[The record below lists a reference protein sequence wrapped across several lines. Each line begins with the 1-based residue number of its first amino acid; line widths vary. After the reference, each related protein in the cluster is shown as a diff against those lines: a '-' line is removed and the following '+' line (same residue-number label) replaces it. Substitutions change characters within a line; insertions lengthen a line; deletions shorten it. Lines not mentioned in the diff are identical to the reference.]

1 MTISMQR
8 EALRREDEQGT
19 DRVLSTRA
27 RELSEV
33 AALADAQLD
42 RFGITRIADV
52 TGLDVVGIPVWH
64 TVRPGAAPG
73 LNTVTSGKGQTSEA
87 SRVSAIMEAIE
98 RSCGEPAGRPTV
110 IHSYAEM
117 KLERPTLDPLRL
129 IPRRNHAWTP
139 STMMTWWP
147 ARALRYDVEVWV
159 PAVAI
164 FAPFP
169 PEANLMGSN
178 TGGLASG
185 NNRDEALLH
194 GLYEVIEFDCQAFAE
209 LLNTGYRI
217 RPETLPDAARELLER
232 FERASVEVTVHA
244 CVSGIGIPSFFAM
257 TEDKYAGDAMLF
269 NGGCGCHLD
278 PSIGVLRAITE
289 AAQSRVGVI
298 AGAREDIDR
307 QEHRRAASYGDL
319 RDKLHRW
326 SEGRPWRSFG
336 DFPVRTTGTIEGDL
350 SVALDALSAD
360 GLDLVL
366 CAELAPADLPFS
378 VVKVVVPGAE
388 FAHLDVSRV
397 GARLRRAQQ
406 AIDEARA
413 GGQS

>member
-1 MTISMQR
+1 MPITAKP
-8 EALRREDEQGT
+8 EA

-42 RFGITRIADV
+42 RFGITRVTDV

-64 TVRPGAAPG
+64 TVRPEAAPG

-117 KLERPTLDPLRL
+117 KHERLTLDPLRL

-139 STMMTWWP
+139 WTLMTWWP
-147 ARALRYDVEVWV
+147 ARALRYDVEVWA
-159 PAVAI
+159 PALTM
-164 FAPFP
+164 FTPFP
-169 PEANLMGSN
+169 PEANLIGSN
-178 TGGLASG
+178 TAGLASG

-194 GLYEVIEFDCQAFAE
+194 GLYEVIENDCQAFAE
-209 LLNTGYRI
+209 VLNIGYRI

-244 CVSGIGIPSFFAM
+244 CVNGIGIPSFFAM

-298 AGAREDIDR
+298 AGAREDINR

-326 SEGRPWRSFG
+326 SEGRPWRSFD
-336 DFPVRTTGTIEGDL
+336 DFPVRTTGTIKGDL
-350 SVALDALSAD
+350 SVALEALSAD

-366 CAELAPADLPFS
+366 DTELAPADLPFS
-378 VVKVVVPGAE
+378 VVQVVVPGAE
-388 FAHLDVSRV
+388 FAHLDAGRV
-397 GARLRRAQQ
+397 GPRLRKAQQ
-406 AIDEARA
+406 ASEGARA
-413 GGQS
+413 GGKSRGGGRS

>member
-1 MTISMQR
+1 MTISLKR
-8 EALRREDEQGT
+8 EALRREPAQGT

-27 RELSEV
+27 RSLSEV

-42 RFGITRIADV
+42 RFGITRVADV
-52 TGLDVVGIPVWH
+52 TGLDTVGIPVWH

-98 RSCGEPAGRPTV
+98 RSCGEPAGRPTL

-129 IPRRNHAWTP
+129 IPRRNHGWTP
-139 STMMTWWP
+139 ATPMTWWP
-147 ARALRYDVEVWV
+147 ARALRYEVEVWV
-159 PAVAI
+159 PAVTI
-164 FAPFP
+164 FTPFP
-169 PEANLMGSN
+169 PEANLMASN

-194 GLYEVIEFDCQAFAE
+194 GLYEVIEYDCQTFAE

-217 RPETLPDAARELLER
+217 LPETLPDAAQELLER
-232 FERASVEVTVHA
+232 FERAAVEVTVHA
-244 CVSGIGIPSFFAM
+244 CVNGIGIPSFFAI

-269 NGGCGCHLD
+269 NGGAGCHLD
-278 PSIGVLRAITE
+278 PSVAVLRAITE

-298 AGAREDIDR
+298 AGAREDTDR
-307 QEHRRAASYGDL
+307 QEHRRASSYGDL

-326 SEGRPWRSFG
+326 SEGRPWRSFR
-336 DFPVRTTGTIEGDL
+336 DFPDRTTGTIAGDL
-350 SVALDALSAD
+350 DVALDALSAD

-366 CAELAPADLPFS
+366 DTELAPADVPFS
-378 VVKVVVPGAE
+378 VVQVVVPGAE
-388 FAHLDVSRV
+388 TAYADVNRV
-397 GARLRRAQQ
+397 GPRLRK